1 MTSTLTRLLGIR
13 YPIIQAPMAGVSTP
27 QLAAAVSNAGGLGS
41 VAVGHVGAEQAAR
54 LISQTRSLTDRPFNV
69 NVFCHAPAT
78 HRAADDQAWLEAL
91 GPHFA
96 EFGANPP
103 RELRE
108 IYATFVNDD
117 DMLELFLKERPALVS
132 FHFGLPAQERVDALK
147 AASIKIAACATSL
160 EEALAIQAAGADLIV
175 AQGYEAGGHRGVFD
189 GRQDLRLG
197 TMALVRLI
205 VSKTK
210 LPVVAAG
217 GIMDG
222 SGIRAAMELGACGA
236 QLGTAFVLAP
246 ETSANP
252 AYRAMLRSERAWHT
266 HVTSVISGR
275 PARGIYNRFMR
286 EMEQPG
292 VAAVA
297 AYPMAY
303 DAGKALHEAAA
314 AQGNFEFGAMWAGQG
329 APLARDMPAA
339 DLVAALVAEMGR
351 TD

>member
-1 MTSTLTRLLGIR
+1 LK
-13 YPIIQAPMAGVSTP
+13 Q
-27 QLAAAVSNAGGLGS
+27 
-41 VAVGHVGAEQAAR
+41 
-54 LISQTRSLTDRPFNV
+54 RP
-69 NVFCHAPAT
+69 
-78 HRAADDQAWLEAL
+78 E
-91 GPHFA
+91 
-96 EFGANPP
+96 
-103 RELRE
+103 
-108 IYATFVNDD
+108 
-117 DMLELFLKERPALVS
+117 LVS
-132 FHFGLPAQERVDALK
+132 FHFGLPAQERIDALK
-147 AASIKIAACATSL
+147 SASIKVAACATSL

-205 VSKTK
+205 ASKTR

-222 SGIRAAMELGACGA
+222 RGIRAAMALGACGA
-236 QLGTAFVLAP
+236 QLGTAFILAP
-246 ETSANP
+246 ESSANP
-252 AYRAMLRSERAWHT
+252 AYRAMLKSERAWHT

-286 EMEQPG
+286 ELEQAGGP
-292 VAAVA
+292 AIP

-329 APLARDMPAA
+329 APLVRDMSAA
-339 DLVAALVAEMGR
+339 DLVAALVAEMGQM
-351 TD
+351 D